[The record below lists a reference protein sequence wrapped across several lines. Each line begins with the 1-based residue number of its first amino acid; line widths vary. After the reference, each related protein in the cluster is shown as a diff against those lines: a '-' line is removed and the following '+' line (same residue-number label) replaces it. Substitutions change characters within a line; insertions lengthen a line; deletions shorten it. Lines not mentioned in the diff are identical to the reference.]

1 MYAKLITGYSTDWF
15 DIIDYRLNE
24 KTGMITLILP
34 DENMIVHKSNVI
46 ISVGKDV

>member
-1 MYAKLITGYSTDWF
+1 MFATLILGNNTDTF
-15 DIIDYRLNE
+15 KIIDYRLNE

-34 DENMIVHKSNVI
+34 DENLIVHKSNVI

>member
-1 MYAKLITGYSTDWF
+1 MRARLILGHNTVWF

-24 KTGMITLILP
+24 KTGMVTLMLP
-34 DENMIVHKSNVI
+34 DENLIVHKSNVI